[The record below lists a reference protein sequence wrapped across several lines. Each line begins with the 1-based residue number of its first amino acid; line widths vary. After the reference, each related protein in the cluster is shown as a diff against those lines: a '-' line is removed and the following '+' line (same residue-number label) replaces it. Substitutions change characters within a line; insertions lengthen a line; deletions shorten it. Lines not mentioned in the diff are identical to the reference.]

1 MVTTDKSEVGRYII
15 LGSIDGLLAVLGII
29 VGLSTTTLDTGIII
43 KAALGGGIALCL
55 TNGIGSYLAET
66 AVEYSRISSVERA
79 MLENLKDTHIEKMA
93 RRKIIRD
100 SFIHGGA
107 SFLGSLVPIIPF
119 LVFQG
124 FTATVVSVVLALSA
138 LVVLGFYSGRVS
150 GQSYIK
156 SVVRMVGLG
165 ALIVI
170 VCSLLG
176 IGH

>member
-1 MVTTDKSEVGRYII
+1 MTDESEAGRYII

-29 VGLSTTTLDTGIII
+29 VGLATTTQDTSIIM

-66 AVEYSRISSVERA
+66 AVEYSRITSVERA

-100 SFIHGGA
+100 SIIHGGA

-119 LVFQG
+119 LILQG